1 MRDSDTFGNRW
12 MSLDVGSK
20 RIGVALSDRLK
31 ITARP
36 LTTVIRTGLRADAA
50 RITELAALHEVDL
63 LVVGLPLHLDG
74 SPAASRGLAESLV
87 DRIER
92 TTGLAVVWC
101 DERLSSKEAEE
112 MMSEAGIPARRRR
125 QRRDEFAAAIIL
137 RRYLE
142 NAS

>member
-1 MRDSDTFGNRW
+1 

-20 RIGVALSDRLK
+20 RIGVALSDPLK

-36 LTTVIRTGLRADAA
+36 LTTLTRVDLEADAA
-50 RITELAALHEVDL
+50 RIRDLATLHHVDL

-74 SPAASRGLAESLV
+74 SPAASRALAAPLV
-87 DRIER
+87 ARIAEIS
-92 TTGLAVVWC
+92 GLAVVWC

-112 MMSEAGIPARRRR
+112 LMSQAGVPPPRRR

-142 NAS
+142 SAT